1 MQQVQAR
8 DGPSSGAAVVF
19 LSPPPPWKNQS
30 TGPRAL
36 SKPETGWPWVRG
48 AVLRQLL
55 FQFLLLIMCTPSYTH
70 TDAHWQGQST
80 HTHIGRDSHSHT
92 HTLAGTVSHTHVGR
106 DSHTHVSRDSLSLT
120 HTHTHTHTHTSAG
133 TVFPWPE
140 GRHGPVG
147 LFQKPG
153 WGIAAQVVWPG
164 LGYKSGSPTPGSD
177 LSPQGGTQG
186 DWEVGGSPREGP
198 AGTSSGEA
206 VTPSCSSAAGWG

>member
-19 LSPPPPWKNQS
+19 LSPLPPWKNQL

-120 HTHTHTHTHTSAG
+120 HTHTRWQGQS
-133 TVFPWPE
+133 F
-140 GRHGPVG
+140 
-147 LFQKPG
+147 
-153 WGIAAQVVWPG
+153 PG
-164 LGYKSGSPTPGSD
+164 LRVDMVQWVYFRSQD
-177 LSPQGGTQG
+177 
-186 DWEVGGSPREGP
+186 GGSLLR
-198 AGTSSGEA
+198 SSGL
-206 VTPSCSSAAGWG
+206 GWATSLGVPLLDLT